1 MIAQEFDEFCH
12 MVGGTCRM
20 LSRGAYMPDGDD
32 LKQWFAAL
40 RNYSLDAVRFGLQ
53 QHVRDKV
60 TGRFA
65 PTPADIVGKIEA
77 RLAQDGRPGVE
88 EAWARSLPALDERQ
102 TVVWCE
108 EMAEAFA
115 VAKPLLVQG
124 DAVGAR
130 MAFRE
135 TYARLLE
142 HARIDRERPRWH
154 VSEGQDPAL
163 RVVAVQAAV
172 EAGCLTLTRAEPYLA
187 LPAPRDKA
195 PPGSCGET
203 AALGGVPENVR
214 SILMGLKQQLTG
226 KRTQPSA
233 DAMAKQATET
243 ARAKTHARVTAH
255 LHAASAAAQ
264 HSHGRAAGNR
274 NSYNVA
280 IKQECK

>member
-1 MIAQEFDEFCH
+1 MIAQDFDEFCQL
-12 MVGGTCRM
+12 VGGTCRM

-40 RNYSLDAVRFGLQ
+40 RSYSLDAVRFGLQ
-53 QHVRDKV
+53 QHVLDQV

-65 PTPADIVGKIEA
+65 PTPADIVAKIEA

-108 EMAEAFA
+108 EMAQAFA
-115 VAKPLLVQG
+115 VAKPLLAQG

-142 HARIDRERPRWH
+142 HARIDRERPCWH

-187 LPAPRDKA
+187 LPAPRHKA
-195 PPGSCGET
+195 PDSGGET
-203 AALGGVPENVR
+203 ATLGGVPENVR
-214 SILMGLKQQLTG
+214 SILAALKQQLTG

-233 DAMAKQATET
+233 DAIAKQATET
-243 ARAKTHARVTAH
+243 ARAKTHARVTGH
-255 LHAASAAAQ
+255 LRTASAAGQ
-264 HSHGRAAGNR
+264 HSQGGVIGNR

-280 IKQECK
+280 IKQERK